1 MDLVPATVTF
11 WALPYFFLAR
21 LQVCDFPKAAESDI
35 TAQTQQTLRKID
47 ELLAE
52 AGS

>member
-1 MDLVPATVTF
+1 MPATVTF
-11 WALPYFFLAR
+11 CAFPYFFLAH
-21 LQVCDFPKAAESDI
+21 LQVCDVPKAAESDI